1 MADVP
6 LALAEDLAGGEA
18 RGRAAALDLST
29 ARVLGAAAL
38 DLTATDAGGEAVLG
52 TPGTGLAMAGVV
64 AARLGI
70 IGALL
75 PILPLGAA
83 LGLAFGGAAFDL

>member
-18 RGRAAALDLST
+18 WGLSAALGWST
-29 ARVLGAAAL
+29 ACVLGAAAL
-38 DLTATDAGGEAVLG
+38 DLTATDAGGEAVLDI
-52 TPGTGLAMAGVV
+52 PGTGLAAACDL
-64 AARLGI
+64 AARLGT

-75 PILPLGAA
+75 PTLSLGAA